1 MISNIFI
8 SCNNNDK
15 SITLVQRIIK
25 MNLEIERK
33 FLVKNND
40 FKNVCSDKK
49 QIIQGYL
56 NSNKN
61 RVVRIR
67 IIGKMAFLTIKGIS
81 DKSGTTRFEW
91 EKKIDLKDA
100 KELMMLCEKGIIK
113 KNRYYHKVGNHT
125 IEIDE
130 FLGNNKGLIIAE
142 IELKDKDESFLKPDY
157 LGVEVTNNKEYYNSK
172 LSLNPFN
179 NWQKKTSN

>member
-25 MNLEIERK
+25 MNIEIERK

-40 FKNVCSDKK
+40 FKNVCYDKK

-81 DKSGTTRFEW
+81 DKSGTTRFE
-91 EKKIDLKDA
+91 
-100 KELMMLCEKGIIK
+100 
-113 KNRYYHKVGNHT
+113 
-125 IEIDE
+125 
-130 FLGNNKGLIIAE
+130 
-142 IELKDKDESFLKPDY
+142 
-157 LGVEVTNNKEYYNSK
+157 
-172 LSLNPFN
+172 
-179 NWQKKTSN
+179 